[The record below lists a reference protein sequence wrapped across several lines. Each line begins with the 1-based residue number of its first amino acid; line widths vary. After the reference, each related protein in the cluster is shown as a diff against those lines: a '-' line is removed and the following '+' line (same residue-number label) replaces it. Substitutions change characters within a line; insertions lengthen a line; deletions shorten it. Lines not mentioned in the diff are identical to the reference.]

1 MVSSVLKPHYRQKLI
16 SKDEYTDINRRISR
30 MLYELVG
37 PAQALDSETKARW
50 QRVAS
55 DQVNKAVSQL
65 RESNKSNEASDSSGA
80 ASS

>member
-1 MVSSVLKPHYRQKLI
+1 MVSSALKPHYRQKLI

-37 PAQALDSETKARW
+37 PAEALDGETKARW
-50 QRVAS
+50 QRVARE
-55 DQVNKAVSQL
+55 QVNKTVNQL
-65 RESNKSNEASDSSGA
+65 REANKSNEASDSSGA